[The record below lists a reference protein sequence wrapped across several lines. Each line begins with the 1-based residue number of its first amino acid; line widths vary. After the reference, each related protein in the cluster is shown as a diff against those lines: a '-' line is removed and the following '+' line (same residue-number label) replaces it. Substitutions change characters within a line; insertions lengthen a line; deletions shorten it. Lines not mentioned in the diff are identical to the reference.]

1 MALNTNKDLKLY
13 YSISEVAAQFNVAES
28 LLRFWEQEFPQLKP
42 HKAGRNIRQY
52 SKEDVEM
59 VKIIY
64 SLVKV
69 RGLKLSAARKIL
81 NKNKEGAMNVSE
93 AISKLKDIR
102 EKLITLRNNL
112 SIISPDNEIE
122 V

>member
-112 SIISPDNEIE
+112 SIISNN
-122 V
+122 